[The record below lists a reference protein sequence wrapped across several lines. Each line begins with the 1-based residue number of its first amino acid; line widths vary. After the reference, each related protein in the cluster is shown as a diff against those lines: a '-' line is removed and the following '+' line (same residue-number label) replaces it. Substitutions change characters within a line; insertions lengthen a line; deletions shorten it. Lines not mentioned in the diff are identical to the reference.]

1 MNEVIDV
8 EYTEITDLSEKSTE
22 ELKIEVNMLFSKMDV
37 IANMGLMLMVETGQR
52 LNVLKARLGHGNWEP
67 WARENLNFSLR
78 KANYMMKYAE
88 KFEDQN
94 SVFFKNANFADIGIS
109 KVWALLSASEEVA
122 EEVLQNPELPNMKVK
137 ELQEE
142 IQRLKE
148 EKEETADRIVAM
160 DEMIAD
166 AEKLQKETEQEYQKR
181 VEELE
186 AEIQI
191 YKEAPAKSEESEKE
205 IARLQAELE
214 KARADAEKEKEKA
227 EKEKEES
234 RKLQENIEAE
244 KKKAAEEAAQFAV
257 EKANAKF
264 EEDNRLLIE
273 SNQQAAEEIDRLQK
287 LQENSQEVAEF
298 KVHSDQLQASFLK
311 CLSCAQKVDG
321 QLAEN
326 MKAALR
332 TVMEQLTAR
341 I

>member
-22 ELKIEVNMLFSKMDV
+22 ELAAE
-37 IANMGLMLMVETGQR
+37 ANTLWNQMEAIGNLGLMMAAQAGQR
-52 LNVLKARLGHGNWEP
+52 LNVIKRRLAHGQWED
-67 WARENLNFSLR
+67 WAKSNLQFSVR
-78 KANYMMKYAE
+78 KANRMMALAE
-88 KFEDQN
+88 KMSDEN
-94 SVFFKNANFADIGIS
+94 GLFAKTTTLSDIGIS
-109 KVWALLSASEEVA
+109 KVWALLAAPEEVA
-122 EEVLQNPELPNMKVK
+122 EEVVKNPELPDMTVK
-137 ELQEE
+137 ELEAE
-142 IQRLKE
+142 IRRLKE
-148 EKEETADRIVAM
+148 KNQNLTENMETSEEENRQR
-160 DEMIAD
+160 E
-166 AEKLQKETEQEYQKR
+166 LQLRKQM
-181 VEELE
+181 EELE

-214 KARADAEKEKEKA
+214 KARAAAEKEKKKV

-234 RKLQENIEAE
+234 RKLQENLEAE

-257 EKANAKF
+257 EKANTKF

-273 SNQQAAEEIDRLQK
+273 SNRQAAEEINRLQK
-287 LQENSQEVAEF
+287 LQENSQDVAEF

-326 MKAALR
+326 MKTALR
-332 TVMEQLTAR
+332 TVMEQMTAR

>member
-22 ELKIEVNMLFSKMDV
+22 ELAAE
-37 IANMGLMLMVETGQR
+37 ANTLWNQMEAIGNLGLMMAAQAGQR
-52 LNVLKARLGHGNWEP
+52 LNVIKSRLAHGQWED
-67 WARENLNFSLR
+67 WAKSNLQFSVR
-78 KANYMMKYAE
+78 KANRMMALAE
-88 KFEDQN
+88 KMSDEN
-94 SVFFKNANFADIGIS
+94 SLFAKTTTLSDIGIS
-109 KVWALLSASEEVA
+109 KVWALLGAPEEVA
-122 EEVLQNPELPNMKVK
+122 EEVIKNPNATEMSVR
-137 ELQEE
+137 EFQEE
-142 IQRLKE
+142 IRRLKDE
-148 EKEETADRIVAM
+148 NAGLKAKGEETADQLDAAGDKLV
-160 DEMIAD
+160 E
-166 AEKLQKETEQEYQKR
+166 AEKQIK
-181 VEELE
+181 ELE

-214 KARADAEKEKEKA
+214 KARASA

-234 RKLQENIEAE
+234 RKLQENLEAE

-257 EKANAKF
+257 EKANTKF

-273 SNQQAAEEIDRLQK
+273 SNRQAAEEINRLQK

-311 CLSCAQKVDG
+311 CLSCTQKVDG

-326 MKAALR
+326 MKSALR
-332 TVMEQLTAR
+332 TVMEQLANR

>member
-1 MNEVIDV
+1 MNEVIDA

-22 ELKIEVNMLFSKMDV
+22 ELAAE
-37 IANMGLMLMVETGQR
+37 ANTLWNQMEAIGNLGLMMAAQAGQR
-52 LNVLKARLGHGNWEP
+52 LNVIKSRLAHGQWED
-67 WARENLNFSLR
+67 WAKSNLQFSVR
-78 KANYMMKYAE
+78 KANRMMALAE
-88 KFEDQN
+88 KMSDEN
-94 SVFFKNANFADIGIS
+94 SLFAKTTMLSDIGIS
-109 KVWALLSASEEVA
+109 KVWAILAAPEEVA
-122 EEVLQNPELPNMKVK
+122 EEVVKNPELPDMTVK
-137 ELQEE
+137 ELETE
-142 IQRLKE
+142 IRRLKE
-148 EKEETADRIVAM
+148 KNQNLTENMEASEEENRQR
-160 DEMIAD
+160 E
-166 AEKLQKETEQEYQKR
+166 LQLRKQM
-181 VEELE
+181 EELE

-214 KARADAEKEKEKA
+214 KAKAAAEKEKKKA

-234 RKLQENIEAE
+234 RKLQENLEVE

-257 EKANAKF
+257 EKASAKF

-273 SNQQAAEEIDRLQK
+273 SNRQAAEEIDRLQK

-298 KVHSDQLQASFLK
+298 KVHSDQLQASFRK
-311 CLSCAQKVDG
+311 CLSYTQKVDG
-321 QLAEN
+321 KMAEN

>member
-22 ELKIEVNMLFSKMDV
+22 ELAAE
-37 IANMGLMLMVETGQR
+37 ANTLWNQMEAIGNLGLMMAAQAGQR
-52 LNVLKARLGHGNWEP
+52 LNVIKSRLAHGQWED
-67 WARENLNFSLR
+67 WAKSNLQFSLR
-78 KANYMMKYAE
+78 KANNMMKLAA
-88 KFEDQN
+88 KLEDEN
-94 SVFFKNANFADIGIS
+94 SIFAKTQTFADIGIS
-109 KVWALLSASEEVA
+109 KVWELLGAPEEVA
-122 EEVLQNPELPNMKVK
+122 EEMIKKPETAEMSARGFK
-137 ELQEE
+137 EE
-142 IQRLKE
+142 IRRLKE
-148 EKEETADRIVAM
+148 KNQNLTENMEASEEENRQR
-160 DEMIAD
+160 E
-166 AEKLQKETEQEYQKR
+166 LQLRKQM
-181 VEELE
+181 EELE

-205 IARLQAELE
+205 IARLQAELD
-214 KARADAEKEKEKA
+214 KARAAAEKEKKKA

-234 RKLQENIEAE
+234 RKLQENMEAE

-273 SNQQAAEEIDRLQK
+273 SNRHAAEEIDRLQR
-287 LQENSQEVAEF
+287 LQKNSEDVATFGVISKQMQINFE
-298 KVHSDQLQASFLK
+298 A
-311 CLSCAQKVDG
+311 CLDCIEKMTSKNP

-332 TVMEQLTAR
+332 TVMGQLTAR

>member
-22 ELKIEVNMLFSKMDV
+22 ELTAE
-37 IANMGLMLMVETGQR
+37 ANTLWNQMEAIGNLGLMMAAQAGQR
-52 LNVLKARLGHGNWEP
+52 LNVIKSRLAHGQWED
-67 WARENLNFSLR
+67 WAKSNLQFSVR
-78 KANYMMKYAE
+78 KANRMMALAE
-88 KFEDQN
+88 KMSDEN
-94 SVFFKNANFADIGIS
+94 SLFAKTTTLSDIGIS
-109 KVWALLSASEEVA
+109 KVWAILAAPEEVA
-122 EEVLQNPELPNMKVK
+122 EEVVKNPELPDMTVK
-137 ELQEE
+137 ELETE
-142 IQRLKE
+142 IRRLKE
-148 EKEETADRIVAM
+148 KNQNLAENMEASEEENRQR
-160 DEMIAD
+160 E
-166 AEKLQKETEQEYQKR
+166 LQLRKQM
-181 VEELE
+181 EELE

-214 KARADAEKEKEKA
+214 KAKAAAEKEKKKA

-234 RKLQENIEAE
+234 QKLQENLEAE

-257 EKANAKF
+257 EKASAKF

-273 SNQQAAEEIDRLQK
+273 SNRQAAEEIDRLQK

-298 KVHSDQLQASFLK
+298 KVHSDQLQASFLQ

-321 QLAEN
+321 RLAEN
-326 MKAALR
+326 MKTALR

>member
-22 ELKIEVNMLFSKMDV
+22 ELAAE
-37 IANMGLMLMVETGQR
+37 ANTLWNQMEAIGNLGLMMAAQAGQR
-52 LNVLKARLGHGNWEP
+52 LNVIKSRLAHGQWED
-67 WARENLNFSLR
+67 WAKSNLQFSVR
-78 KANYMMKYAE
+78 KANRMMALAE
-88 KFEDQN
+88 KMSDEN
-94 SVFFKNANFADIGIS
+94 SLFAKTTTLSDIGIS
-109 KVWALLSASEEVA
+109 KVWALLAAPEEVA
-122 EEVLQNPELPNMKVK
+122 EEVIKNPNATEMSVR
-137 ELQEE
+137 EFQEE
-142 IQRLKE
+142 IRRLKE
-148 EKEETADRIVAM
+148 ENAGLKAKGEETADQLDAAGDKLV
-160 DEMIAD
+160 E
-166 AEKLQKETEQEYQKR
+166 AEKQIK
-181 VEELE
+181 ELE

-191 YKEAPAKSEESEKE
+191 YKEAPAKSEESDKE

-214 KARADAEKEKEKA
+214 KARAAAEKEKKKA

-234 RKLQENIEAE
+234 RKLQENLEAE

-264 EEDNRLLIE
+264 EEDNRMLIE
-273 SNQQAAEEIDRLQK
+273 SNRQAAEEIDRLQK

-298 KVHSDQLQASFLK
+298 KVHSDQLQESFLR
-311 CLSCAQKVDG
+311 CLSCTQKVDG

-326 MKAALR
+326 MKSALR

>member
-22 ELKIEVNMLFSKMDV
+22 ELAAE
-37 IANMGLMLMVETGQR
+37 ANTLWNQMEAIGNLGLMMAAQAGQR
-52 LNVLKARLGHGNWEP
+52 LNVIKSRLAHGQWED
-67 WARENLNFSLR
+67 WAKSNLQFSVR
-78 KANYMMKYAE
+78 KANRMMALAE
-88 KFEDQN
+88 KMSDEN
-94 SVFFKNANFADIGIS
+94 SLFAKTTTLSDIGIS
-109 KVWALLSASEEVA
+109 KVWAILAAPEEVA
-122 EEVLQNPELPNMKVK
+122 EEVVRNPELPDMTVK
-137 ELQEE
+137 ELETE
-142 IQRLKE
+142 IRRLKE
-148 EKEETADRIVAM
+148 KNQNLTENMEASEEESKQR
-160 DEMIAD
+160 E
-166 AEKLQKETEQEYQKR
+166 LQLHKQM
-181 VEELE
+181 EELE

-214 KARADAEKEKEKA
+214 KAKAAAEKEKKKA

-257 EKANAKF
+257 EKANTKF
-264 EEDNRLLIE
+264 EEENRLLIE
-273 SNQQAAEEIDRLQK
+273 SNRQAAEELDRLQK

-311 CLSCAQKVDG
+311 CLSSIQKVDG
-321 QLAEN
+321 RMAEN
-326 MKAALR
+326 MKTALR
-332 TVMEQLTAR
+332 AVMEQLTAR

>member
-22 ELKIEVNMLFSKMDV
+22 ELTAE
-37 IANMGLMLMVETGQR
+37 ANTLWNQMEAIGNLGLMMAAQAGQR
-52 LNVLKARLGHGNWEP
+52 LNVIKSRLAHGQWEDWCKNNLK
-67 WARENLNFSLR
+67 FSLA
-78 KANYMMKYAE
+78 KANRMMKLAE
-88 KFEDQN
+88 KISEETSIFSN
-94 SVFFKNANFADIGIS
+94 PSTLKDIGIS
-109 KVWALLSASEEVA
+109 KVWALLAAPEEVA
-122 EEVLQNPELPNMKVK
+122 EEVVKNPELPDMTVK
-137 ELQEE
+137 ELETE
-142 IQRLKE
+142 IRRLKE
-148 EKEETADRIVAM
+148 KNQNLTENMEASEEENRQR
-160 DEMIAD
+160 E
-166 AEKLQKETEQEYQKR
+166 LQLRKR
-181 VEELE
+181 MEELE

-214 KARADAEKEKEKA
+214 KAKAAAEKEKKKA
-227 EKEKEES
+227 EKEKAES
-234 RKLQENIEAE
+234 RKLQENLEAE
-244 KKKAAEEAAQFAV
+244 KKKAAEEAAKFAV
-257 EKANAKF
+257 EKASTKF

-273 SNQQAAEEIDRLQK
+273 SNRQAAEEIDRLQK

-332 TVMEQLTAR
+332 TVMEQLVNR

>member
-1 MNEVIDV
+1 MNEVIDA

-22 ELKIEVNMLFSKMDV
+22 ELKAEANMLFSKMSV
-37 IANMGLMLMVETGQR
+37 VANMGLMLMVETGQR
-52 LNVLKARLGHGNWEP
+52 LNVLKARMGHGNWEP

-78 KANYMMKYAE
+78 KANRMMKFAE
-88 KFEDQN
+88 KFEDEN
-94 SVFFKNANFADIGIS
+94 SVFFKSDNLTDIGIS
-109 KVWALLSASEEVA
+109 KVWALLAAPEEVA
-122 EEVLQNPELPNMKVK
+122 EEVVKNPELPDMTVK
-137 ELQEE
+137 ELETE
-142 IQRLKE
+142 IRRLKE
-148 EKEETADRIVAM
+148 KNQNLTENMEASEEESKQR
-160 DEMIAD
+160 EMQLR
-166 AEKLQKETEQEYQKR
+166 KQM
-181 VEELE
+181 EELE

-191 YKEAPAKSEESEKE
+191 YREAPAKSEESEKE

-214 KARADAEKEKEKA
+214 KAKVAAKKEKKKA

-234 RKLQENIEAE
+234 RKLQENLEAE

-273 SNQQAAEEIDRLQK
+273 SNRQAAEEIDRLQK

-298 KVHSDQLQASFLK
+298 KVHSDQLQASFLR
-311 CLSCAQKVDG
+311 CLACAQKVDG

>member
-22 ELKIEVNMLFSKMDV
+22 ELTAE
-37 IANMGLMLMVETGQR
+37 ANTLWNQMEAIGNLGLMMAAQAGQR
-52 LNVLKARLGHGNWEP
+52 LNVIKSRLAHGQWED
-67 WARENLNFSLR
+67 WAKSNLQFSVR
-78 KANYMMKYAE
+78 KANRMMALAE
-88 KFEDQN
+88 KMSDEN
-94 SVFFKNANFADIGIS
+94 SLFAKTTTLSDIGIS
-109 KVWALLSASEEVA
+109 KVWAILAAPEEVA
-122 EEVLQNPELPNMKVK
+122 EEVVKNPELPDMTVK
-137 ELQEE
+137 ELETE
-142 IQRLKE
+142 IRRLKE
-148 EKEETADRIVAM
+148 KNQNLAENMEASEEENRQR
-160 DEMIAD
+160 E
-166 AEKLQKETEQEYQKR
+166 LQLRKQM
-181 VEELE
+181 EELE

-214 KARADAEKEKEKA
+214 KAKAAAEKEKKKA

-234 RKLQENIEAE
+234 QKLQENLEAE

-257 EKANAKF
+257 EKASAKF

-273 SNQQAAEEIDRLQK
+273 SNRQAAEEIDRLQK

-321 QLAEN
+321 RLAEN
-326 MKAALR
+326 MKTALR